1 MKKAAVIEPYRVF
14 RDALETQKPA
24 YLGKFN
30 NSHDAEVQG
39 TFYAMAL
46 HIYNVIEKLFKQ
58 VCNLNHDAKVSALC
72 KHLPTSLPIAYQSI
86 ANLNWS
92 VHNWFHKN
100 EIITEELNDTCFENT
115 TCAICNFTGEAVFYF
130 STAYGLEQPVC
141 ENCVCDEELEE
152 TKSEGEYVVEEEIEY
167 GVEVAEPLDEDLY
180 NMTGQQLRDIW
191 CYLIGKPTG
200 IKCSGKLRNKKMLID
215 EIIKLRAAKANETD
229 GVESEDDSDDED
241 YEPSSESE
249 EEEEED
255 DLDDEAESEEES
267 EDDGV
272 EGAEPFEDEAE
283 PLEECCADPQ
293 CGRATLSLP
302 SSPVPGSDS
311 ESEDERIFGCAGCPY
326 EFKQGW
332 KTGYKAAMKEL
343 RNYADDQK
351 HNIPDAPECEVCED
365 SHENLKKC
373 GRCNVVRYCSSE
385 CQSEDWP
392 EHKQVCR
399 RR

>member
-1 MKKAAVIEPYRVF
+1 MSQTQVSAQQVSAQQVSAQQVSRQLYQITRSEATWLVKNYKKALKNAAEIEPYRVF

-58 VCNLNHDAKVSALC
+58 AGNLNHKAKVEALC
-72 KHLPTSLPIAYQSI
+72 KHLPTSHAVAYRTI
-86 ANLNWS
+86 DYLNWS
-92 VHNWFHKN
+92 VFNRYRRN
-100 EIITEELNDTCFENT
+100 EIITEDFEDNCFENT
-115 TCAICNFTGEAVFYF
+115 TCAICNFTGDEVFYF
-130 STAYGLEQPVC
+130 STAYGLEEPVC

-152 TKSEGEYVVEEEIEY
+152 TKSEGEYVVEEESDEESDED
-167 GVEVAEPLDEDLY
+167 GVEGAEPLE
-180 NMTGQQLRDIW
+180 
-191 CYLIGKPTG
+191 
-200 IKCSGKLRNKKMLID
+200 
-215 EIIKLRAAKANETD
+215 
-229 GVESEDDSDDED
+229 ESEDSDDDED

-255 DLDDEAESEEES
+255 ELDDEVES
-267 EDDGV
+267 EDDADDG
-272 EGAEPFEDEAE
+272 AE
-283 PLEECCADPQ
+283 PLEECCADPH

-351 HNIPDAPECEVCED
+351 HNVPNAPQCEVCED

-373 GRCNVVRYCSSE
+373 GRCNVVRYCSAE
-385 CQSEDWP
+385 CQSEDWA

-399 RR
+399 R

>member
-1 MKKAAVIEPYRVF
+1 MSQTQQVSAKQVSRQLYNITRSEASWLVKNYKKALKKAAEIEPYRVF

-30 NSHDAEVQG
+30 NSLDAEVQG

-46 HIYNVIEKLFKQ
+46 HIYNVVEKLFKQ
-58 VCNLNHDAKVSALC
+58 AGNLNHDAKVSALC

-86 ANLNWS
+86 GYLNWS
-92 VHNWFHKN
+92 VYNWFRKN
-100 EIITEELNDTCFENT
+100 EIITEDFTDTCLENT
-115 TCAICNFTGEAVFYF
+115 TCAICNFKGEAVFYF

-141 ENCVCDEELEE
+141 EKCIKDEEE
-152 TKSEGEYVVEEEIEY
+152 TKSEDEYVMEEESESE
-167 GVEVAEPLDEDLY
+167 GEEESDAEHY
-180 NMTGQQLRDIW
+180 
-191 CYLIGKPTG
+191 
-200 IKCSGKLRNKKMLID
+200 
-215 EIIKLRAAKANETD
+215 TD
-229 GVESEDDSDDED
+229 GVEGEDPLDED

-255 DLDDEAESEEES
+255 AEDDEAES
-267 EDDGV
+267 
-272 EGAEPFEDEAE
+272 DEAE
-283 PLEECCADPQ
+283 DDEE
-293 CGRATLSLP
+293 
-302 SSPVPGSDS
+302 SSSDA
-311 ESEDERIFGCAGCPY
+311 ESEDERTFGCAGCPY

-351 HNIPDAPECEVCED
+351 HNVPDAPQCEVCED

-373 GRCNVVRYCSSE
+373 GRCNVVRYCSTE
-385 CQSEDWP
+385 CQEEDWP

-399 RR
+399 R

>member
-1 MKKAAVIEPYRVF
+1 MSQTQVSAQSAQQVSIRQLYKITRTEATWLVKNYKKAMKKAAVIEPYRVF

-141 ENCVCDEELEE
+141 ENCLNDEEE
-152 TKSEGEYVVEEEIEY
+152 TKSEGEYVVESEE
-167 GVEVAEPLDEDLY
+167 
-180 NMTGQQLRDIW
+180 
-191 CYLIGKPTG
+191 
-200 IKCSGKLRNKKMLID
+200 
-215 EIIKLRAAKANETD
+215 
-229 GVESEDDSDDED
+229 ESEDEVEEPIDEEVSESDDDED

-255 DLDDEAESEEES
+255 DLDDEAESE
-267 EDDGV
+267 DDD
-272 EGAEPFEDEAE
+272 EDEDGAE

-311 ESEDERIFGCAGCPY
+311 ESEDERTFGCAGCPY

-351 HNIPDAPECEVCED
+351 HNVPNAPQCEVCED

-373 GRCNVVRYCSSE
+373 GRCNVVRYCSAE

-392 EHKQVCR
+392 QHKQVCR

>member
-1 MKKAAVIEPYRVF
+1 MSQTQVSAKQVSAQQVSRPLYKITRTEATWLVKNYKKAMKKAAEIEPYRVF

-72 KHLPTSLPIAYQSI
+72 KHLPTSLPIAYSSI

-100 EIITEELNDTCFENT
+100 EIVAEDFNDTCLENT

-141 ENCVCDEELEE
+141 ENCLNDEEELDE
-152 TKSEGEYVVEEEIEY
+152 KDGEYVMEEESESEEEVSDDEEAAEHY
-167 GVEVAEPLDEDLY
+167 TDGVEGAEPLAEPFEDGVEGAEPLDEDY
-180 NMTGQQLRDIW
+180 
-191 CYLIGKPTG
+191 
-200 IKCSGKLRNKKMLID
+200 
-215 EIIKLRAAKANETD
+215 
-229 GVESEDDSDDED
+229 V
-241 YEPSSESE
+241 PSNESE
-249 EEEEED
+249 EEAEED
-255 DLDDEAESEEES
+255 AEDDEAESEEE
-267 EDDGV
+267 
-272 EGAEPFEDEAE
+272 
-283 PLEECCADPQ
+283 
-293 CGRATLSLP
+293 T
-302 SSPVPGSDS
+302 SDS
-311 ESEDERIFGCAGCPY
+311 ESEDERTFGCSGCPY

-351 HNIPDAPECEVCED
+351 HNVPDAPQCEVCED

-385 CQSEDWP
+385 CQEEDWP